1 MPWVR
6 LAKYLADSGES
17 RATFYRLRDEGD
29 LLETIHY
36 RHDPRG
42 RVWVNLEA
50 MASWVEGK
58 PVKQK
63 RRSVA

>member
-1 MPWVR
+1 MKWIR
-6 LAKYLADSGES
+6 LSKYLQDSGES
-17 RATFYRLRDEGD
+17 RATFYRLRDEGE

-36 RHDPRG
+36 QYDPRQ

-63 RRSVA
+63 RQSVA